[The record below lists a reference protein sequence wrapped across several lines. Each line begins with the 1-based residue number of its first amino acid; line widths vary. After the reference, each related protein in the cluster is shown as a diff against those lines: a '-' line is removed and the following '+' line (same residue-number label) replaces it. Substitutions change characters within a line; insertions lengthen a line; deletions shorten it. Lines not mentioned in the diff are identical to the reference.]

1 MARLNLK
8 QKLDIYTMVSAN
20 IEKAGEKMFRYSNG
34 MSDKAIAEKFNVDA
48 SSVKYIRQSGFG
60 ELITGCSAEHGKPVK
75 YMELV
80 SRLRGAEASIELL
93 LEEVQRLGEQVEI
106 LTNQFNGRL
115 L

>member
-1 MARLNLK
+1 MARLTLK
-8 QKLDIYTMVSAN
+8 QKLDIYTTVSAN
-20 IEKAGEKMFRYSNG
+20 IEKSGDKLFKYVNN
-34 MSDKAIAEKFNVDA
+34 MSDKAIADKLGVPP
-48 SSVKYIRQSGFG
+48 SSVKYVRQSGFG
-60 ELITGCSAEHGKPVK
+60 ELITGRAEEHGKSVK

-106 LTNQFNGRL
+106 LTHRMAGRL